1 MNRFKKE
8 LVKKGFQLKSDFP
21 LDVKGRFGE
30 PGYIYLDDISV
41 DTEKATVTEWY
52 NIIVNKFQVL
62 RNGNIENIPNKG
74 EEAF

>member
-8 LVKKGFQLKSDFP
+8 LIKKGFQLKADFP

-52 NIIVNKFQVL
+52 
-62 RNGNIENIPNKG
+62 
-74 EEAF
+74 